1 MKRKTMSFFQ
11 LRREVKTILTTGNKP
26 AKSTNIL
33 ILGLGGVGYYLA
45 KRLVHEGYA
54 ITVIEADGN
63 SIRHAD
69 GNIDARLIQG
79 NAMSM
84 ECWKE
89 AGAER
94 MDYLIAVTNNDAVNM
109 MSCLIGDRFGIPRK
123 IARVRSTEFG
133 GKNSLLKADDLKID
147 MIIHPEEL
155 AAQEIFRL
163 IKLRAGNDIID
174 VAKGQ
179 IQAMATRIH
188 EESPLAGKTLKNIHM
203 EHGQFPF
210 RIVAIARGITTL
222 IPGGDDELLPG
233 DQAFF
238 MANKEHLDHLM
249 GLTGLEQQQRH
260 RVMIIGGGLV
270 GQRIASLLGKSVSVR
285 LIEKD
290 EQTAMDLSYS
300 LKHTEILHGDGSDSD
315 VLLSAGLLQM
325 DTFITATGENE
336 TNIMS
341 CVLAK
346 HLMTSQ
352 TKGNGK
358 VGGKQRKCI
367 SLVNKEDYVVLASTM
382 GSDLSMNKKILAS
395 NEILKFIRRGE
406 LLSVAHLHGFDAEM
420 VEIVAAP
427 GSPIT
432 MKPLSRL
439 SSYYSNRIMIGSIY
453 RDGNWQVAVG
463 DTHIKGNERAIVV
476 CMSQHLKDVQ
486 KLFLA

>member
-1 MKRKTMSFFQ
+1 MET
-11 LRREVKTILTTGNKP
+11 NKP

-45 KRLVHEGYA
+45 KRLAHEGYA
-54 ITVIEADGN
+54 ITAIESDARM
-63 SIRHAD
+63 IRHAD
-69 GNIDARLIQG
+69 GDIDARFIQG
-79 NAMSM
+79 NAMSV
-84 ECWKE
+84 ECWRE
-89 AGAER
+89 ARAER
-94 MDYLIAVTNNDAVNM
+94 MDHLIAVTNNDAVNM
-109 MSCLIGDRFGIPRK
+109 MSCLMGDRFGISRK

-133 GKNSLLKADDLKID
+133 GEDSILKAEDLKID
-147 MIIHPEEL
+147 LTIHPEEL

-174 VAKGQ
+174 VADEQ
-179 IQAMATRIH
+179 ILAMATRVH
-188 EESPLAGKTLKNIHM
+188 EKSPLAHKQLKHIT
-203 EHGQFPF
+203 GDGFPF
-210 RIVAIARGITTL
+210 RIVAIARGIKTL

-233 DQAFF
+233 DHAFF
-238 MANKEHLDHLM
+238 MAGSDHLSQLM
-249 GLTGLEQQQRH
+249 TLTGIEQQKRH
-260 RVMIIGGGLV
+260 KVMIIGGGLV
-270 GQRIASLLGKSVSVR
+270 GCRLAELLGKAFDVR

-290 EQTAMDLSYS
+290 EETAKALSHE
-300 LKHTEILHGDGSDSD
+300 LRHTEILHGDGSDSNI
-315 VLLSAGLLQM
+315 LIAAGLLDM

-352 TKGNGK
+352 VSETSRTRH
-358 VGGKQRKCI
+358 KQRKCI

-382 GSDLSMNKKILAS
+382 GTDIALNKKILAG

-420 VEIVAAP
+420 VEIVAAK

-432 MKPLSRL
+432 KIPLSRL
-439 SSYYSNRIMIGSIY
+439 GSYYNGKIMIGGIH
-453 RDGNWQVAVG
+453 RDDTWQVAVG
-463 DTHIKGNERAIVV
+463 DTQIQSNERVIVV
-476 CMSQHLKDVQ
+476 CMSQNLKDVQ